1 MSDDAM
7 RDVPNGGQPTGGQ
20 PNGGTPNRGQSK
32 SGQPSSG
39 GPKPRRR
46 GGRRRGRGNARN
58 KPRAAATAPAPRR
71 APEETTD
78 TDDEVR
84 ALSDSLRDS
93 VLRHTTAAVLG
104 RGRGYA
110 KRNRVSGLRIGG
122 GRVRAR
128 VQGSGAQRY
137 LVELTTPTQP
147 PPTVVRRIRWSCNC
161 PYAAEHRRGTC
172 KHVVAVALVTAERL
186 ARTESLRRRWLGEPS
201 GNAAEAEPAELDT
214 LADRLLAA
222 FTAEPVSV
230 DDVLTRAMSIAPA
243 PFDVPAPSH

>member
-1 MSDDAM
+1 MSDDAT
-7 RDVPNGGQPTGGQ
+7 RDVPNDGQ

-71 APEETTD
+71 AQEETTD

-84 ALSDSLRDS
+84 ALSDSLRDA

-172 KHVVAVALVTAERL
+172 R
-186 ARTESLRRRWLGEPS
+186 ARHPRRPAARGVHGRTRFCRRRAHTRDVNCARAVRRS
-201 GNAAEAEPAELDT
+201 CAVT
-214 LADRLLAA
+214 LSRC
-222 FTAEPVSV
+222 PR
-230 DDVLTRAMSIAPA
+230 TRGRP
-243 PFDVPAPSH
+243 